1 MTTVDAL
8 DPRAAGARRF
18 GGKIAIVAG
27 SGQGIGRA
35 AARRLAQEG
44 ATVVAADI
52 VESTANRVA
61 EELREFGASAMT
73 FVGDLSQWE
82 QCAEL
87 MAQTKET
94 YGRIDVLVNI
104 VGGNIWW
111 RLFENYD
118 PEQIVLEVNKN
129 FWPTMWLCRAVLPY
143 MIEQRSGVIVNIGT
157 HAIVSQYRLPYAAS
171 KAGIMGL
178 TTSLSKEISH
188 YGIRVN
194 CVVPHGTEADDRVVP
209 GNYGVDIE
217 HTPITPEEEAA
228 RRKFQQEI
236 PDREIPMGRRARAE
250 EQASAIAF
258 LASDDASYITGQILP
273 VGGGAT
279 FPF

>member
-1 MTTVDAL
+1 MTAINTL
-8 DPRAAGARRF
+8 DPRAAGGRRF
-18 GGKIAIVAG
+18 AGKIAIVAG

-52 VESTANRVA
+52 VESTAQRVA
-61 EELREFGASAMT
+61 DELRAFGASASPY
-73 FVGDLSQWE
+73 VGDLSQVE
-82 QCAEL
+82 NCQAL
-87 MAQTKET
+87 MARAKDE

-111 RLFENYD
+111 RLFEHYEPD
-118 PEQIVLEVNKN
+118 QIVKEVNKN
-129 FWPTMWLCRAVLPY
+129 FWPTMWLCWSVLPY
-143 MIEQRSGVIVNIGT
+143 MIEQQSGAIVNIAT
-157 HAIVSQYRLPYAAS
+157 HAVVSQYRLPYAAS

-178 TTSLSKEISH
+178 TTSLSKEVAKH
-188 YGIRVN
+188 GIRVN

-209 GNYGVDIE
+209 GHYGVDVE
-217 HTPITPEEEAA
+217 SNPIPPEQEEA
-228 RRKFQQEI
+228 RRKFQREI
-236 PDREIPMGRRARAE
+236 PDKEIPMGRRARAE

-258 LASDDASYITGQILP
+258 LASDDASYISGQVLP